1 MLGFKQVRLV
11 AWRAGLFP
19 VHGTGGQLA
28 VGREKKQQQ
37 PDQWT
42 PQDGKRERRILG
54 MYAQW
59 KPLMGRGWLS
69 TQIIG
74 KMGFWI
80 ILNTGVVSSYMFSM
94 AVNIGGNFD
103 HLWKTEYIASCAMS
117 SQSLLLLFILTVGTP
132 HTVSYMSIRVW
143 SSLIASQMP
152 FFFLNLKILVS
163 PG

>member
-1 MLGFKQVRLV
+1 
-11 AWRAGLFP
+11 
-19 VHGTGGQLA
+19 
-28 VGREKKQQQ
+28 
-37 PDQWT
+37 
-42 PQDGKRERRILG
+42 
-54 MYAQW
+54 
-59 KPLMGRGWLS
+59 
-69 TQIIG
+69 
-74 KMGFWI
+74 MGFWI